1 MASILFRAETGQV
14 KRASLQLAELLN
26 KTDALTAYAM
36 TQGVKA
42 AKRGI
47 QKDIF
52 PLIEGG
58 PTQWTKRGLI
68 VQFAKSKD
76 LRAQVGFNYGGGE
89 FEATFFSRKEG
100 GTPSGRYMSVNVSG
114 GTRRAKSVEEQ
125 FRQKEI
131 IGKNQFLVPNSN
143 AKEIDKYGNLPGPI
157 WQQVASRVGGLARE
171 GSTQN
176 APAGPGSRGRTARK
190 RRQVDF
196 FIMRRRSAPSAAR
209 VKRATA
215 EAGGD
220 ERLARFIMGDTETKN
235 LFIAKRVGRNG
246 RGYEPFLWIV
256 DNLNY
261 SKKFPVQIV
270 AWREFS
276 NTFPVAFERELE
288 AALMRRLNRSR

>member
-1 MASILFRAETGQV
+1 MASIQFRAEYSQV
-14 KRASLQLAELLN
+14 SQASLRLAELLN

-42 AKRGI
+42 SKRGI
-47 QKDIF
+47 EKEIF

-68 VQFAKSKD
+68 MQFAKSKD
-76 LRAQVGFNYGGGE
+76 LRAQVGFNYGDGE

-100 GTPSGRYMSVNVSG
+100 GTPSGRYMSVNVTG

-125 FRQKEI
+125 FRQKGI
-131 IGKNQFLVPNSN
+131 IGKNSFLVPNRN
-143 AKEIDKYGNLPGPI
+143 LKEIDKHGNLPGPV

-176 APAGPGSRGRTARK
+176 APMGPGSRGRTARK

-196 FIMRRRSAPSAAR
+196 FIMRRQTTSSAAR

-220 ERLARFIMGDTETKN
+220 ERLARFIMGGMQTN
-235 LFIAKRVGRNG
+235 LFIAKRVGKNG

-256 DNLNY
+256 DDIDY
-261 SKKFPVQIV
+261 SRKFPVQVV

-276 NTFPVAFERELE
+276 TTFPVAFERELD
-288 AALMRRLNRSR
+288 AALMRRLQRSR

>member
-1 MASILFRAETGQV
+1 MASISFRADTGQV
-14 KRASLQLAELLN
+14 REASLRLAGLLN

-47 QKDIF
+47 EKDIF

-68 VQFAKSKD
+68 VRFARSRD

-114 GTRRAKSVEEQ
+114 GERRAKSVEEQ
-125 FRQKEI
+125 FRQRGI
-131 IGKNQFLVPNSN
+131 IGKNSFLVPNRN
-143 AKEIDKYGNLPGPI
+143 LKEIDKYGNLPGPI
-157 WQQVASRVGGLARE
+157 WQQVASRVGGFARE

-196 FIMRRRSAPSAAR
+196 FILKDRRGPSAAML
-209 VKRATA
+209 KKATA

-220 ERLARFIMGDTETKN
+220 ARLARFMLGGQQRN
-235 LFIAKRVGRNG
+235 LFIAKRVGRDG

-256 DNLNY
+256 ENLNY
-261 SKKFPVQIV
+261 SRKFPVQVV

-276 NTFPVAFERELE
+276 ATFPVAFERELE
-288 AALMRRLNRSR
+288 AAMMRRLERSR